1 MSSQTLLLSTDEREL
16 RNQFHALQTR
26 EDIAALLEID
36 EEQIVYHLYIVPPSK
51 RYLSFEIPKKSGDFR
66 TISAPATALK
76 IIQSKLS
83 QVLFAVYE
91 PKASV
96 HGYTLGRN
104 IVTNAKAHLRQKY
117 VLNVDLKD
125 FFPSINFGRVRG
137 MFLARPYN
145 LTKEIATI
153 LAQICCWNN
162 QLPQGAPT
170 SPIISN
176 MICARMDS
184 QLLRLA
190 QKHRCIYTRYA
201 DDITFSSSVSQF
213 PASIAR
219 VEEVAGQ
226 IEIGH
231 ELGQIIRGNGFEVN
245 QTKIRLQ
252 TKYQRQEVTGL
263 TVNGRTTNR
272 TPNVR
277 RRYIKQIRAMLHAWQ
292 VYGIDNAEKEF
303 REKYNH
309 KHCRPEAPAP
319 LFKKVVAGKIEFLG
333 AVRGKDDP
341 IYLRYRNLLWVLAP
355 EYAKTVEISTVE
367 TSSVA
372 SVRVI
377 TEGQTDWKH
386 LKVALR
392 KLQEM
397 GDFRQLEIAFDEY
410 DDRTKMGDSE
420 LKEMC
425 IQLSKAPQPK
435 VTIAIF
441 DSDDQKMLKDV
452 TTEGQP
458 YKSWRNNVFSLALP
472 VPEHRRG
479 LSGVCTELYY
489 QDSEIT
495 RMAANDRRLYL
506 SNEFSAKS
514 MLHKSGSGISTSD
527 KRVFDITKLTVIDDR
542 VFQGS
547 DENIALT
554 KNSFAD
560 HVLNQDE
567 NFNDFDVS
575 AFKSVFDA
583 IDFIENRVN
592 LLHAHL

>member
-1 MSSQTLLLSTDEREL
+1 MSSQSLALSASEVDLLK
-16 RNQFHALQTR
+16 QFHALRTR
-26 EDIAALLEID
+26 QDLAELLEVT
-36 EEQIVYHLYIVPPSK
+36 EERLIYHLYIFPSSR
-51 RYLSFEIPKKSGDFR
+51 RYTSFQIPKKSGGTR
-66 TISAPATALK
+66 EISAPITSLK
-76 IIQSKLS
+76 IIQRKLN
-83 QVLFAVYE
+83 QVLLAVYQ

-96 HGYTLGRN
+96 HGYVLSKG
-104 IVTNAKAHLRQKY
+104 IVTNARMHLRQRY
-117 VLNVDLKD
+117 VFNIDLKD

-137 MFLARPYN
+137 MFIAPPYGLAP
-145 LTKEIATI
+145 EVATI
-153 LAQICCWNN
+153 IAQICCWNN

-170 SPIISN
+170 SPIVSN
-176 MICARMDS
+176 MICAKMDS

-190 QKHRCIYTRYA
+190 EKHRCIYTRYA
-201 DDITFSSSVSQF
+201 DDITFSTSVPQF
-213 PASIAR
+213 SAAIAT
-219 VEEVAGQ
+219 VTEIAGQ
-226 IEIGH
+226 VEVGR
-231 ELGQIIRGNGFEVN
+231 ELGHIIHNNGFEVN
-245 QTKIRLQ
+245 HDKIRLQ

-272 TPNVR
+272 TPNIR
-277 RRYIKQIRAMLHAWQ
+277 RRYVKQIRAMLHAWEI
-292 VYGIDNAEKEF
+292 YGLDNAEKEF
-303 REKYNH
+303 LEKYNH
-309 KHCRPEAPAP
+309 KHCRPEARTP

-341 IYLRYRNLLWVLAP
+341 IYLRYRNLLWALAP
-355 EYAKTVEISTVE
+355 EYAKTAEISAVE

-372 SVRVI
+372 SIRVI

-397 GDFRQLEIAFDEY
+397 GDFCQLEIAFDEY

-441 DSDDQKMLKDV
+441 DSDDPKILKDV

-458 YKSWRNNVFSLALP
+458 YKIWRNNIFSLALP

-495 RMAANDRRLYL
+495 RSTANGRRLYL
-506 SNEFSAKS
+506 SSEFSAKS
-514 MLHKSGSGISTSD
+514 MLHISERGVSTSD
-527 KRVFDITKLTVIDDR
+527 RRVLDSARLTVLDDR
-542 VFQGS
+542 VFRGS

-554 KNSFAD
+554 KNGYAD

-583 IDFIENRVN
+583 IIQIITEHR
-592 LLHAHL
+592 L